1 MTTESGNYFPK
12 RLDERADLNSA
23 YCGGCKSTDEISLE
37 MNKQRAAFP
46 KTYKVEVV

>member
-23 YCGGCKSTDEISLE
+23 YCGGCKSTDEMSLE
-37 MNKQRAAFP
+37 PRAAFP